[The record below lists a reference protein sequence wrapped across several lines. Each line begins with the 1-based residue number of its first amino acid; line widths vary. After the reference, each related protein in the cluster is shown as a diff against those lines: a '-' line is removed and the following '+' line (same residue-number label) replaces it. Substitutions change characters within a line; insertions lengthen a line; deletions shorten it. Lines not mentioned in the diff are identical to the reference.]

1 MIIKKI
7 INKKNQKFNFFYS
20 IFIYSII
27 LLPIAI
33 ISGPFLTDLLIS
45 ILALSFFIYVRE
57 EKFFYNYFFIFSLL
71 FYLIILL
78 SSTLSENKFLSFE
91 SSLFYFRFFCF
102 SLMFWFLIEN
112 NRNILKYFF
121 YILLFC
127 FTALIFDSFLQYLTG
142 FNSFNMKLLEQNRVS
157 SFFGD
162 ELKMGGYLA
171 RLFPLLLGLSFF
183 FYKKK
188 FHQKYLNFGL
198 IFILLIHIT
207 IFLSGERTSFFL
219 FNLIIIF
226 LLIFLN
232 NFNFQKILFLII
244 YIITTL
250 VILSTDSPFKQ
261 RIIDLTI
268 KQIKKESSYKGEV
281 FIFSKQYHEHYS
293 SSWNM
298 FKDNMLIGIG
308 PKNFREICKKKKYNF
323 SELTCSTHP
332 HNTYFQILSE
342 TGLFGFVI
350 IFIVNLIVW
359 LILFKNL
366 FNRIFYKK
374 TKISNF
380 QISLLIFV
388 AICLWPF
395 APSGSFFNN
404 WNSAIYYLP
413 IGILLWSFRY
423 NNELYTSKKI
433 KKKYL
438 QN

>member
-183 FYKKK
+183 F
-188 FHQKYLNFGL
+188 
-198 IFILLIHIT
+198 
-207 IFLSGERTSFFL
+207 
-219 FNLIIIF
+219 
-226 LLIFLN
+226 
-232 NFNFQKILFLII
+232 
-244 YIITTL
+244 
-250 VILSTDSPFKQ
+250 
-261 RIIDLTI
+261 
-268 KQIKKESSYKGEV
+268 IKKSS
-281 FIFSKQYHEHYS
+281 I
-293 SSWNM
+293 
-298 FKDNMLIGIG
+298 
-308 PKNFREICKKKKYNF
+308 KNI
-323 SELTCSTHP
+323 
-332 HNTYFQILSE
+332 
-342 TGLFGFVI
+342 
-350 IFIVNLIVW
+350 
-359 LILFKNL
+359 
-366 FNRIFYKK
+366 
-374 TKISNF
+374 
-380 QISLLIFV
+380 
-388 AICLWPF
+388 
-395 APSGSFFNN
+395 
-404 WNSAIYYLP
+404 
-413 IGILLWSFRY
+413 
-423 NNELYTSKKI
+423 
-433 KKKYL
+433 
-438 QN
+438 